1 MIDARELRIGNWVQS
16 RDRDGDGSLVQIKSI
31 DNKGINYFVSNGGYE
46 YEYLFEKTDKHDW
59 FWVEPIFL
67 SSEVLLACGFRKDSE
82 YRFSRELPIGN
93 GSDIEV
99 SYDPVFDEWEIT
111 LENGK
116 NEFFP
121 ESIKSL
127 HQLQNIYFTLTG
139 KELEYSPN
147 K

>member
-1 MIDARELRIGNWVQS
+1 MINANELRVNNWYRQLHTGKESQVTLFLLGEIS
-16 RDRDGDGSLVQIKSI
+16 DDES
-31 DNKGINYFVSNGGYE
+31 
-46 YEYLFEKTDKHDW
+46 YLDHLF
-59 FWVEPIFL
+59 PIQL
-67 SSEVLLACGFRKDSE
+67 SPEVLLACGFRKDSE

-99 SYDPVFDEWEIT
+99 SYDPFFDEWEIT

-127 HQLQNIYFTLTG
+127 HQLQNLYFALTG
-139 KELEYSPN
+139 KELEYSQI